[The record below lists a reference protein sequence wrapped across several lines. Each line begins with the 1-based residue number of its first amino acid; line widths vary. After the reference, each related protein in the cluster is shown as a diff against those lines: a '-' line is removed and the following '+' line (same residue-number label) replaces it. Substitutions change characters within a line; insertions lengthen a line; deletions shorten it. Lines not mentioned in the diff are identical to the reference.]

1 MKLAPVTRRTAIAFA
16 VVGALSLSACGT
28 GGGGAESKTASA
40 WALTGGDEQTF
51 RGSFDEWNQANP
63 GQKIDSQ
70 FFATDAFKEKV
81 RSSVGSGN
89 APTLIYSWAGGSLA
103 DYVKNKNV
111 VDITDKTKDLTSR
124 LIPSVAANGVI
135 DGKTYAVPNNSMQ
148 SVVLWYN
155 KGLFEKE
162 GLQPPQTW
170 DDLMSLVSKFND
182 KGIAPFALAGASKW
196 PELMWLEYLADRI
209 GGPEA
214 FKAVVD
220 GKKDAW
226 SNPAFK
232 ESLEKIQE
240 LVKANGFMKGY
251 ESTTADANA
260 DIAAFYT
267 GKTAMVL
274 QGSWVYPNYKN
285 DAKDFVSAGN
295 VGYINFPS
303 VSGGKGD
310 AANIVGNPANF
321 WSVSSASSGEAQ
333 DAATTYLNKAVLDD
347 AYVDRLLKGGAVP
360 PIKGIEDK
368 IAKLDDANYLG
379 WVYKRAVDAP
389 SFQLSW
395 DQALPAAQ
403 AQALLTNLDQVF
415 LGQMT
420 PQGFVDA
427 MNATLG
433 S

>member
-1 MKLAPVTRRTAIAFA
+1 MKLTSKRGRA
-16 VVGALSLSACGT
+16 VVAVVIAAALSLTACST
-28 GGGGAESKTASA
+28 GGSSGSKTASA

-51 RGSFDEWNQANP
+51 RSSFTEWNKANP
-63 GQKIDSQ
+63 DQKIDSQ
-70 FFATDAFKEKV
+70 FFANDAYKEKI
-81 RSSVGSGN
+81 RSAVGSGN
-89 APTLIYSWAGGSLA
+89 APALIYSWAGGTLA

-111 VDITDKTKDLTSR
+111 VDITEQSKDLTSR

-135 DGKTYAVPNNSMQ
+135 GGKTYAVPNNSMQ

-155 KGLFEKE
+155 KGLFKQE
-162 GLQPPQTW
+162 GVEPPKTW
-170 DDLMSLVSKFND
+170 DDLMKLVDTFNG
-182 KGIAPFALAGASKW
+182 KGIAPFSMAGASKW

-214 FKAVVD
+214 FKAVLD
-220 GKKDAW
+220 GKKNAW

-232 ESLEKIQE
+232 QSLEKIQQ
-240 LVKANGFMKGY
+240 LVKANGFIKGY
-251 ESTTADANA
+251 ESITADANA

-267 GKTAMVL
+267 GKAAMIL
-274 QGSWVYPNYKN
+274 QGSWVYPNFKN
-285 DAKDFVSAGN
+285 NAKDFFAAGN
-295 VGYINFPS
+295 VGYVTFPA

-310 AANIVGNPANF
+310 PANIVGNPANF
-321 WSVSSASSGEAQ
+321 WSVSSSSSADAQ
-333 DAATTYLNKAVLDD
+333 KSAESYLNKAVLDD
-347 AYVDRLLKGGAVP
+347 TYVDTLLKGGAVP
-360 PIKGIEDK
+360 PITGIESK
-368 IAKLDDANYLG
+368 IAKLDDADYLG

-403 AQALLTNLDQVF
+403 GQALLTNLDQVF

-427 MNATLG
+427 MNTTLG

>member
-1 MKLAPVTRRTAIAFA
+1 MKLAPITRRSAIAFA
-16 VVGALSLSACGT
+16 VVGALSLSACG
-28 GGGGAESKTASA
+28 GGGGSAESKTASA

-63 GQKIDSQ
+63 SQKIDPQ
-70 FFATDAFKEKV
+70 FFANDAFKEKV

-89 APTLIYSWAGGSLA
+89 APTLIYSWAGGTLT

-111 VDITDKTKDLTSR
+111 VDIADKTKELTSR
-124 LIPSVAANGVI
+124 LIPSVAANGVV

-162 GLQPPQTW
+162 GLQPPRTW
-170 DDLMSLVSKFND
+170 DDLMGLVSKLND

-226 SNPAFK
+226 SDPAFK
-232 ESLEKIQE
+232 ESLEKIQD

-251 ESTTADANA
+251 ESTTADATA

-267 GKTAMVL
+267 GKTAMIL
-274 QGSWVYPNYKN
+274 QGRGSTPT
-285 DAKDFVSAGN
+285 SR
-295 VGYINFPS
+295 
-303 VSGGKGD
+303 
-310 AANIVGNPANF
+310 
-321 WSVSSASSGEAQ
+321 
-333 DAATTYLNKAVLDD
+333 TTRRISL
-347 AYVDRLLKGGAVP
+347 
-360 PIKGIEDK
+360 
-368 IAKLDDANYLG
+368 
-379 WVYKRAVDAP
+379 
-389 SFQLSW
+389 
-395 DQALPAAQ
+395 
-403 AQALLTNLDQVF
+403 
-415 LGQMT
+415 
-420 PQGFVDA
+420 PQGTWA
-427 MNATLG
+427 M
-433 S
+433 